1 MPERVTESELSLLTA
16 WQEFGI
22 WRLEKASRKPG
33 DVISVSAKKGHDSAS
48 LFT

>member
-1 MPERVTESELSLLTA
+1 MESELSLLPA
-16 WQEFGI
+16 RQEFGI

-33 DVISVSAKKGHDSAS
+33 GVISVTAKKGHDTAS